1 MSAVL
6 ARFTIPTNEGR
17 PKSAAIGLPDLTAI
31 DNCEGSYGFPPMSLR
46 GEAAIRHS
54 SEDDLFGKDG
64 ALLEPL
70 EPVLGQ
76 VERRRPVEQL
86 LCHRLAHGR

>member
-31 DNCEGSYGFPPMSLR
+31 DNCEGSYAFRSCLYGVRAL
-46 GEAAIRHS
+46 IRHS

-70 EPVLGQ
+70 EPVRGQ